1 LALLAGGDVRRE
13 TYQEGDGCMRQLKV
27 KKSVKREPTRAD
39 PLPIDPR
46 DADVVRAKRR
56 IYEREVRSTPR
67 DR

>member
-1 LALLAGGDVRRE
+1 MWAENPIRMRQVKVRR
-13 TYQEGDGCMRQLKV
+13 T
-27 KKSVKREPTRAD
+27 VKREATPAE

-67 DR
+67 ER

>member
-1 LALLAGGDVRRE
+1 
-13 TYQEGDGCMRQLKV
+13 MRQLKV
-27 KKSVKREPTRAD
+27 KKSVKREPTRVD

>member
-1 LALLAGGDVRRE
+1 
-13 TYQEGDGCMRQLKV
+13 MRQLKV
-27 KKSVKREPTRAD
+27 RRIVKREATQAD

>member
-1 LALLAGGDVRRE
+1 VMWAENPIRMRQVKVRR
-13 TYQEGDGCMRQLKV
+13 T
-27 KKSVKREPTRAD
+27 VKREATPAE

-67 DR
+67 ER

>member
-1 LALLAGGDVRRE
+1 MWAENPIRKVMA
-13 TYQEGDGCMRQLKV
+13 MRQLKV
-27 KKSVKREPTRAD
+27 RRVAKREATRAD

-56 IYEREVRSTPR
+56 IYEREVRSSPR